1 MTARQTVSLESSF
14 SVLSTPIVM
23 VLFPFRAVSRII
35 SRRRADQNAAAY
47 VRVILIF
54 GSRVPLAVVV

>member
-1 MTARQTVSLESSF
+1 
-14 SVLSTPIVM
+14 VLSTPIVM